1 LGIIKEL
8 AIFVYP
14 KNNMMLKQ
22 LFYLLL
28 AIVTF
33 SSAAQQI
40 AQLSSPTK
48 SVVLTTL
55 KTPEGTLAYQVSL
68 KGKEVIST
76 STLGFVLKKPAL
88 EIKKFTLLGVDSSAV
103 SNTWKP
109 IWGEVKEI
117 ANQYNELVLHTTS
130 SGISIDLI
138 FRIFDDGVG
147 LRYHFPVQANLQH
160 FIVDQELTQFN
171 MTGDH
176 TAFWIPGDYE
186 TNEYTYNK
194 SKLSEIDAT
203 AAAAKEKD
211 IAVTALM
218 GKNVVQTPLMMKS
231 ANGFYLNIH
240 EAALVNYPAMHL
252 RFDQV
257 TQTFQSALVPD
268 AVGNKAYLQTPFKTP
283 WRTLVM
289 SEKAEK
295 ILESKLILNLNEP
308 AKFGDSTWIKPQKF
322 MGMWW
327 EMHIGKANWPLA
339 GGKHGANTA
348 NVKRYIDFAAQHG
361 FDGVLVEGWNQGWED
376 WFGNWKEEVF
386 DFVSPYPDY
395 AIDSLTQYAQAKG
408 LRLIMHHETSGSVT
422 NYERRMDEAYQYM
435 VSKGINTVKTGYVGK
450 IIPRGEHHDSQ
461 WMVNHY
467 NRVAE
472 KAAQYKLMV
481 DSHESVHPT
490 GLHRTYPNWMAAE
503 AARGSEFNN
512 APTLGIVP
520 EHTTILPFTRLMG
533 GPMDY
538 TPGLFHMSL
547 NQFDSTRTQR
557 VRSTLAKQLALN
569 ITIYSPLQMAADLP
583 ENYEGHLDAF
593 QFIKDLAVDWDDTK
607 VLTAEP
613 GEYVTIARKAKN
625 KDTWFIGS
633 ITDENARNVSL
644 PLDFLDA
651 GTAYEAMLYRDADDA
666 DFEKNPEAYV
676 IEKKLVSKSSNLTFR
691 LQRGGGCA
699 VVLKKL

>member
-1 LGIIKEL
+1 MNKI
-8 AIFVYP
+8 
-14 KNNMMLKQ
+14 LKQ
-22 LFYLLL
+22 LFSLLL

-48 SVVLTTL
+48 SVVLTTF
-55 KTPEGTLAYQVSL
+55 KTPEGTLTYQVSL
-68 KGKEVIST
+68 KGKDVISA
-76 STLGFVLKKPAL
+76 STLGFVLKKPTL
-88 EIKKFTLLGVDSSAV
+88 ELKKFTLLGVDSSAV
-103 SNTWKP
+103 SNSWKP

-117 ANQYNELVLHTTS
+117 ANQYNELVLHTLS
-130 SGISIDLI
+130 SGVAVDLI

-147 LRYHFPVQANLQH
+147 FRYHFPVQANLQH

-171 MTGDH
+171 MSGDH

-194 SKLSEIDAT
+194 SKLSEIDAI

-252 RFDQV
+252 RLDQAQ
-257 TQTFQSALVPD
+257 QTFQPALVPD
-268 AVGNKAYLQTPFKTP
+268 AVGNKAYLQTPFSTP

-361 FDGVLVEGWNQGWED
+361 FDGVLVEGWNRGWED

-557 VRSTLAKQLALN
+557 VRSTLAKQLALY

-607 VLTAEP
+607 VLAAEP

-633 ITDENARNVSL
+633 ITDENARNVSF

-651 GTAYEAMLYRDADDA
+651 GTAYEAVLYRDADDA
-666 DFEKNPEAYV
+666 DFEKNPEAYL

>member
-1 LGIIKEL
+1 
-8 AIFVYP
+8 
-14 KNNMMLKQ
+14 MLKQ
-22 LFYLLL
+22 LFCLLL
-28 AIVTF
+28 AILTF
-33 SSAAQQI
+33 SSSAQQI
-40 AQLSSPTK
+40 SSLSSPNK
-48 SVVLTTL
+48 SIQLNTF
-55 KTPEGTLAYQVSL
+55 KTPEGSLAYQVQM
-68 KGKEVIST
+68 KGKEVISN

-88 EIKKFTLLGVDSSAV
+88 ELRKFTVNRIDSSEV
-103 SNTWKP
+103 STTWKP

-117 ANQYNELVLHTTS
+117 ANQYKELILHTTS
-130 SGISIDLI
+130 NGVLVDLI
-138 FRIFDDGVG
+138 FRVFDDGVG
-147 LRYHFPVQANLQH
+147 FRYHFPLQANFQH

-171 MTGDH
+171 MSGDH
-176 TAFWIPGDYE
+176 TAFWIPGDYD

-194 SKLSEIDAT
+194 TKLSEIDAT

-231 ANGFYLNIH
+231 ANGFYLNLH

-252 RFDQV
+252 RLDPT
-257 TQTFQSALVPD
+257 TQTFTSALVPD
-268 AVGNKAYLQTPFKTP
+268 AVGNKAYLQTPYSTP
-283 WRTLVM
+283 WRTMVM

-376 WFGNWKEEVF
+376 WFGNWKEDVF

-395 AIDSLTQYAQAKG
+395 AIDSLTNYAQSKG

-435 VSKGINTVKTGYVGK
+435 VGKGINTVKTGYVGK

-472 KAAQYKLMV
+472 KAAKYHLMV

-547 NQFDSTRTQR
+547 NQFDSTRTQK
-557 VRSTLAKQLALN
+557 VRSTLAKQLALY

-583 ENYEGHLDAF
+583 ENYEGKMDAF
-593 QFIKDLAVDWDDTK
+593 QFIKDVAVDWEDTK
-607 VLTAEP
+607 VLSAEP
-613 GEYVTIARKAKN
+613 GEYVTIARKTKN

-633 ITDENARNVSL
+633 ITDETARNISIS
-644 PLDFLDA
+644 LDFLDA
-651 GTAYEAMLYRDADDA
+651 GTAYEAILYRDADDA
-666 DFEKNPEAYV
+666 DFEKNPEAYIV
-676 IEKKLVSKSSNLTFR
+676 EKKLVSKSSNLTYR

-699 VVLKKL
+699 VSLKKL